1 MSQPVV
7 SHQNVRLSRGKHQS
21 PDAGACVMELASMLA
36 GEPFSDR
43 PQTACPVIGA
53 FLRSYNDAVD
63 DERRQSLYRCASA
76 VIGTRSTPE
85 VERAR
90 MERCVETLA
99 ALEARRPRLRRMLTR
114 ASMPTL
120 PLSSIALERMAVR
133 LARALQRE
141 REDGHERAMALL
153 DELIAI
159 GRRPWREDSPARVRA
174 RHADRVPVILL

>member
-1 MSQPVV
+1 MSEPVV
-7 SHQNVRLSRGKHQS
+7 SHQTVRLSRGKHQS

-63 DERRQSLYRCASA
+63 DERRQRLYRCAAA
-76 VIGTRSTPE
+76 VIGTRATPE
-85 VERAR
+85 IERAR

-99 ALEARRPRLRRMLTR
+99 DLEARRPRLRRWLSRSST
-114 ASMPTL
+114 PVL

-133 LARALQRE
+133 LARALQRD
-141 REDGHERAMALL
+141 RDGGHDRAMALFE
-153 DELIAI
+153 ELIAM
-159 GRRPWREDSPARVRA
+159 GARDAATTVPTAPARRRTPARA
-174 RHADRVPVILL
+174 

>member
-7 SHQNVRLSRGKHQS
+7 SHQTVRLSRGKHQS

-63 DERRQSLYRCASA
+63 DDRRQGLYRCASA
-76 VIGTRSTPE
+76 VIGTRATPE
-85 VERAR
+85 IERVR
-90 MERCVETLA
+90 MERCVTALSE
-99 ALEARRPRLRRMLTR
+99 LEARRPRLRRLLSRTSTP
-114 ASMPTL
+114 AL

-141 REDGHERAMALL
+141 RDAGHERAMALL
-153 DELIAI
+153 DELIAL
-159 GRRPWREDSPARVRA
+159 GRRDDAADTFAAIARPVPVRA
-174 RHADRVPVILL
+174 AVRA

>member
-63 DERRQSLYRCASA
+63 DDRRQSLYRCAAA
-76 VIGTRSTPE
+76 VIGTRAAPD

-90 MERCVETLA
+90 MQHCIDALA
-99 ALEARRPRLRRMLTR
+99 AIEARRPRLRRWIAR
-114 ASMPTL
+114 PSAPAL

-141 REDGHERAMALL
+141 RDEGHEQAMALL
-153 DELIAI
+153 EQLVAM
-159 GRRPWREDSPARVRA
+159 GRAAEAASVPARARPARVPA
-174 RHADRVPVILL
+174 AV